1 MNAQDDQVIVMDDVE
16 KLKKI
21 AKLSQEMRKH
31 GFATHA
37 DDAVQAAQAI
47 YKGTIAN
54 EPTPE
59 QKHQALQEKKT
70 MAGSTPEFEA
80 FSKQTSQRL
89 GEIETNLSTLISK
102 MNEIIKEI
110 NELQKA
116 GARSS
121 AAPREREVQ
130 AALPK
135 QESKPASAEPHAR
148 SGSYTPQDV
157 QIDKIFYFGN
167 KKST

>member
-1 MNAQDDQVIVMDDVE
+1 MDDVE

-31 GFATHA
+31 GFATHS
-37 DDAVQAAQAI
+37 DEAVQAAQAI
-47 YKGTIAN
+47 YNGNIAN
-54 EPTPE
+54 ELTPE

-70 MAGSTPEFEA
+70 MAGTQPELET
-80 FSKQTSQRL
+80 FSKQVNQRL
-89 GEIETNLSTLISK
+89 GDIENNLSTVISK

-110 NELQKA
+110 NELQKS
-116 GARSS
+116 GGRQG
-121 AAPREREVQ
+121 AAPREKEVQ
-130 AALPK
+130 AALPR
-135 QESKPASAEPHAR
+135 QEAKPAPAEPHAR

-167 KKST
+167 KKSN